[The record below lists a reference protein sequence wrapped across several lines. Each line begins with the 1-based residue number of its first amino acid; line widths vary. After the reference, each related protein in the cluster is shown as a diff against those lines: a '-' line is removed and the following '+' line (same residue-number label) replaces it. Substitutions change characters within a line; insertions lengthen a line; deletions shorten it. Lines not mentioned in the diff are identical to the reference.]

1 MTSAQPA
8 SPPRRSRARRGEGER
23 LREEIVAATA
33 DLLERTGDEDQV
45 SIRAIAEAV
54 GVSPPS
60 IYLHFPDK
68 TALMFAV
75 CEDRFRQLDRVMEE
89 AARAATDP
97 FDEIR
102 RRAEAYIRF
111 GLDHPEQYRILF
123 MERDEPTGFSEEHLA
138 DASAFD
144 HMVEA
149 VSRAMGAGLIA
160 DADPAVVTIGLWA
173 AVHGLTSL
181 LIAKPNFPWPP
192 IEELRNQVL
201 AMCCFGVTAGSR
213 ESSAVTFP

>member
-1 MTSAQPA
+1 MTSTQPVR
-8 SPPRRSRARRGEGER
+8 PHRRARARRGEGER
-23 LREEIVAATA
+23 LRDEIVAATA
-33 DLLERTGDEDQV
+33 ELLERTADQDAV
-45 SIRAIAEAV
+45 SIRAIADAV

-68 TALMFAV
+68 TALLFAV
-75 CEDRFRQLDRVMEE
+75 CEALFRHLDQVMEE
-89 AARAATDP
+89 AAGDATDP
-97 FDEIR
+97 LDEIGR
-102 RRAEAYIRF
+102 RGQAYIRF

-123 MERDEPTGFSEEHLA
+123 MERDEPSGFSEEHLA

-149 VSRAMGAGLIA
+149 VGRAMQSGFVVRR
-160 DADPAVVTIGLWA
+160 DPVVVTLGLWA

-192 IEELRNQVL
+192 LDQVCQQVL
-201 AMCCFGVTAGSR
+201 DMCAVGVEGRPTEGPPLTS
-213 ESSAVTFP
+213 P